1 MSFPI
6 LYDAASKKILL
17 GNDALISENRPLQFE
32 IDQLNSL
39 IKDYIN
45 TNAEVPPVPSKENFT
60 KNLSMMVKKMH
71 ESSVLLMRQKKFTEA
86 SKQFTI
92 ALGLALARS
101 KFESFQLTLPEIIIC
116 LLGRCDAYTQSKD
129 YLNAYLDSEIL
140 CQLAANVPDNHL
152 RKGVCNLNL
161 GNLLGAKTDFERGLC
176 FNNKH
181 PILLKMLHTV
191 NEFIDYENGDL

>member
-1 MSFPI
+1 MAVAMGKSRMPEEVVMYYHWCYFHQY
-6 LYDAASKKILL
+6 LCQVFRY
-17 GNDALISENRPLQFE
+17 
-32 IDQLNSL
+32 ID
-39 IKDYIN
+39 
-45 TNAEVPPVPSKENFT
+45 
-60 KNLSMMVKKMH
+60 
-71 ESSVLLMRQKKFTEA
+71 
-86 SKQFTI
+86 
-92 ALGLALARS
+92 RS

-161 GNLLGAKTDFERGLC
+161 GNLLNAKTDFERGLC

-181 PILLKMLHTV
+181 PILLKMLQTV
-191 NEFIDYENGDL
+191 NELIDFENGDL